1 MHGGFW
7 LCVDGSS
14 SKKAEIAMNETQ
26 LKLQENSAQKQE
38 RNVAREQEK
47 DLIWETPRME
57 DVSEQ
62 VTAQPYI
69 RFT

>member
-1 MHGGFW
+1 
-7 LCVDGSS
+7 
-14 SKKAEIAMNETQ
+14 MNEMT
-26 LKLQENSAQKQE
+26 LKIQDQDTTTSSPIM
-38 RNVAREQEK
+38 ARASEPK
-47 DLIWETPRME
+47 PDWETPRME

>member
-1 MHGGFW
+1 
-7 LCVDGSS
+7 
-14 SKKAEIAMNETQ
+14 MNKTTVTVKEDDTATRERTATAAGDSNP
-26 LKLQENSAQKQE
+26 KL
-38 RNVAREQEK
+38 
-47 DLIWETPRME
+47 DWETPRME

>member
-1 MHGGFW
+1 
-7 LCVDGSS
+7 
-14 SKKAEIAMNETQ
+14 MNKTTVA
-26 LKLQENSAQKQE
+26 AQKSDTPTTE
-38 RNVAREQEK
+38 RAASESK
-47 DLIWETPRME
+47 PKLDWETPRME

>member
-1 MHGGFW
+1 LF
-7 LCVDGSS
+7 SS
-14 SKKAEIAMNETQ
+14 ELTEAAMNDITLKVRDTDKAIQDRTETPGSERK
-26 LKLQENSAQKQE
+26 LK
-38 RNVAREQEK
+38 
-47 DLIWETPRME
+47 WETPKME

>member
-1 MHGGFW
+1 M
-7 LCVDGSS
+7 S
-14 SKKAEIAMNETQ
+14 ET
-26 LKLQENSAQKQE
+26 LKIQDQQTPTQQP
-38 RNVAREQEK
+38 VTARESDK
-47 DLIWETPRME
+47 KLAWETPRME

>member
-1 MHGGFW
+1 MDKTT
-7 LCVDGSS
+7 VAAQQTDQTRERSATS
-14 SKKAEIAMNETQ
+14 ESKPRI
-26 LKLQENSAQKQE
+26 
-38 RNVAREQEK
+38 
-47 DLIWETPRME
+47 DWETPRME

>member
-1 MHGGFW
+1 
-7 LCVDGSS
+7 
-14 SKKAEIAMNETQ
+14 MNETAPKIQ
-26 LKLQENSAQKQE
+26 AKDTPTQDPIATRDSNQKL
-38 RNVAREQEK
+38 
-47 DLIWETPRME
+47 DWETPRME

>member
-1 MHGGFW
+1 
-7 LCVDGSS
+7 
-14 SKKAEIAMNETQ
+14 MNETTVA
-26 LKLQENSAQKQE
+26 AQANDTPTQE
-38 RNVAREQEK
+38 RITACESNPKLDWQ
-47 DLIWETPRME
+47 TPRME

>member
-1 MHGGFW
+1 ME
-7 LCVDGSS
+7 D
-14 SKKAEIAMNETQ
+14 AMNGTQ
-26 LKLQENSAQKQE
+26 KKDPDA
-38 RNVAREQEK
+38 AREGERK
-47 DLIWETPRME
+47 LDWETPRME

>member
-1 MHGGFW
+1 MGETKLKMRTTEKVHQ
-7 LCVDGSS
+7 DRTKTPGS
-14 SKKAEIAMNETQ
+14 E
-26 LKLQENSAQKQE
+26 QKPE
-38 RNVAREQEK
+38 
-47 DLIWETPRME
+47 WETPKME

>member
-1 MHGGFW
+1 M
-7 LCVDGSS
+7 DNTTAAAQQTDQTRDRSAS
-14 SKKAEIAMNETQ
+14 ESKPRT
-26 LKLQENSAQKQE
+26 
-38 RNVAREQEK
+38 
-47 DLIWETPRME
+47 DWETPRME

>member
-1 MHGGFW
+1 
-7 LCVDGSS
+7 
-14 SKKAEIAMNETQ
+14 MNETQ
-26 LKLQENSAQKQE
+26 LKLQECTAQNQE

-47 DLIWETPRME
+47 DLLWETPRME

>member
-1 MHGGFW
+1 LHGF
-7 LCVDGSS
+7 DSERSS
-14 SKKAEIAMNETQ
+14 
-26 LKLQENSAQKQE
+26 
-38 RNVAREQEK
+38 AREAERQ
-47 DLIWETPRME
+47 IAWETPRME

>member
-1 MHGGFW
+1 MDQDT
-7 LCVDGSS
+7 VSTR
-14 SKKAEIAMNETQ
+14 ENEPPS
-26 LKLQENSAQKQE
+26 QEE
-38 RNVAREQEK
+38 PAR
-47 DLIWETPRME
+47 DLDKRPDWSTPRME

>member
-1 MHGGFW
+1 MDKTT
-7 LCVDGSS
+7 VAAQQTDQTRDRPTTSE
-14 SKKAEIAMNETQ
+14 SKPRIDWA
-26 LKLQENSAQKQE
+26 
-38 RNVAREQEK
+38 
-47 DLIWETPRME
+47 TPSME

>member
-1 MHGGFW
+1 
-7 LCVDGSS
+7 
-14 SKKAEIAMNETQ
+14 MNVATV
-26 LKLQENSAQKQE
+26 KLQEESTQKQE
-38 RNVAREQEK
+38 RNATREAERKVA
-47 DLIWETPRME
+47 WETPRME

>member
-1 MHGGFW
+1 MHKTTVAAQQTDQT
-7 LCVDGSS
+7 LDRSAPS
-14 SKKAEIAMNETQ
+14 ESKPNI
-26 LKLQENSAQKQE
+26 
-38 RNVAREQEK
+38 
-47 DLIWETPRME
+47 DWETPRME

>member
-1 MHGGFW
+1 
-7 LCVDGSS
+7 
-14 SKKAEIAMNETQ
+14 MNETAVTVKEGDTPMQ
-26 LKLQENSAQKQE
+26 DRTA
-38 RNVAREQEK
+38 ARESSPKLE
-47 DLIWETPRME
+47 WVTPRME

>member
-1 MHGGFW
+1 
-7 LCVDGSS
+7 
-14 SKKAEIAMNETQ
+14 MNEMAADERDTGATVRNQ
-26 LKLQENSAQKQE
+26 AEAHEAQRQPE
-38 RNVAREQEK
+38 
-47 DLIWETPRME
+47 WETPKME